1 MTSKRNVEKIIFY
14 HNRISFTIAVIF
26 SMLSAII
33 EMLLAFSFMYLI
45 NYAQLGDMSK
55 VINIIES
62 VIIGA
67 LFYIILVFLGSR
79 SKSTYVKR
87 AVINLRRELL
97 DSIVTK
103 PMNQI
108 GKKPQGAYISMLTN
122 DLLKVEQDYIIA
134 LVDIIRFIF
143 LFISS
148 VCAMFYL
155 EWRLTLV
162 VLLANSLLLL
172 LSLFFGNLL
181 KNNQEKITYM
191 NQSLTST
198 IKDMLSGLTVVKAFH
213 VENKMLASINNISE
227 NTEAH
232 KRKYANYTGVQTGLL
247 TIVSLMI
254 VIAIFGI
261 GSYWSIRGDMTVGT
275 IIAFVQLLNNLA
287 IPTSN
292 LSLLANKRKSCDPII
307 EQYLA
312 MLDKPKKTE
321 KVKIEEKDFHYIE
334 LKNLSY
340 STSDGVKILND
351 ISYRFEADKNYA
363 IVGASGSGKSTL
375 LNLISGF
382 NNAYKG
388 NIYFD
393 GIEIRDVEEESLY
406 SLLSIVQQD
415 TFIFNDT
422 IRNNINLYRIDNEQ
436 DFNDAVN
443 CAELDSVFKTRTAEF
458 ECGEN
463 GVNLSGGEKQ
473 RIAIAR
479 SLIRKTPII
488 IMDEGTSALDQ
499 ITTSNIE
506 RNLKH
511 IPNLMRISVTHKLN
525 AKILQLYDVILV
537 MKEGKIVEEG
547 EYEELMERKGDF
559 YALMRVIGTN

>member
-1 MTSKRNVEKIIFY
+1 MTNKRNVEKIIFY
-14 HNRISFTIAVIF
+14 HNRISFAIAVIF
-26 SMLSAII
+26 SMLTAII

-45 NYAQLGDMSK
+45 NYAQSGDMSK
-55 VINIIES
+55 VINIIKS

-79 SKSTYVKR
+79 SKSAYVKR
-87 AVINLRRELL
+87 AVINLRKELL

-108 GKKPQGAYISMLTN
+108 GKKTQGAYISMLTN
-122 DLLKVEQDYIIA
+122 DLSKVEQDYIIG

-172 LSLFFGNLL
+172 LSLLFGNLL
-181 KNNQEKITYM
+181 KNNQEKITFM

-213 VENKMLASINNISE
+213 VENKMLASINNISD
-227 NTEAH
+227 NTEAY
-232 KRKYANYTGVQTGLL
+232 KRKYANYTGIQTGLL

-275 IIAFVQLLNNLA
+275 IIAFVQLLNNLT
-287 IPTSN
+287 IPISN

-307 EQYLA
+307 EQYLV

-321 KVKIEEKDFHYIE
+321 KVKIEEKDFHFIE
-334 LKNLSY
+334 LKDLSY
-340 STSDGVKILND
+340 STSDGVEILNG
-351 ISYRFEADKNYA
+351 ISYRFEANKNYA

-393 GIEIRDVEEESLY
+393 GIEIRDVEEESLC

-525 AKILQLYDVILV
+525 AEILQLYDVILV

>member
-1 MTSKRNVEKIIFY
+1 
-14 HNRISFTIAVIF
+14 
-26 SMLSAII
+26 
-33 EMLLAFSFMYLI
+33 
-45 NYAQLGDMSK
+45 
-55 VINIIES
+55 
-62 VIIGA
+62 
-67 LFYIILVFLGSR
+67 
-79 SKSTYVKR
+79 
-87 AVINLRRELL
+87 
-97 DSIVTK
+97 
-103 PMNQI
+103 
-108 GKKPQGAYISMLTN
+108 
-122 DLLKVEQDYIIA
+122 
-134 LVDIIRFIF
+134 
-143 LFISS
+143 
-148 VCAMFYL
+148 
-155 EWRLTLV
+155 
-162 VLLANSLLLL
+162 
-172 LSLFFGNLL
+172 
-181 KNNQEKITYM
+181 
-191 NQSLTST
+191 
-198 IKDMLSGLTVVKAFH
+198 
-213 VENKMLASINNISE
+213 
-227 NTEAH
+227 
-232 KRKYANYTGVQTGLL
+232 
-247 TIVSLMI
+247 
-254 VIAIFGI
+254 
-261 GSYWSIRGDMTVGT
+261 MTVGT

-340 STSDGVKILND
+340 STSDGVKILNG